1 MALKYR
7 RKRHEA
13 PLHRTLAD
21 SMIANS
27 RSDNAGIFFVSCC
40 STRHEHLIFF
50 RAHKGVPTTE
60 CCRHRRLG
68 TDDLPHGIPH
78 RVLYLASNRK
88 VRPHEATFRP
98 FARTSLQA
106 GSTNTGPAERGA
118 RA

>member
-1 MALKYR
+1 MPYAASKGGGRCRIALKYR

-50 RAHKGVPTTE
+50 VHTRVGVPTTE
-60 CCRHRRLG
+60 CC
-68 TDDLPHGIPH
+68 
-78 RVLYLASNRK
+78 
-88 VRPHEATFRP
+88 
-98 FARTSLQA
+98 
-106 GSTNTGPAERGA
+106 TGG
-118 RA
+118 